1 MKFLLTSAGIT
12 NDSIRRALIDL
23 LGKPIEASKA
33 LLVPTAIYTYPEG
46 SGYAWAELKELGELG
61 WKAFGVLELTALPS
75 LPEESWLPAVEATDA
90 LIVGGGNGF
99 YLSYWMQESGLA
111 KRLPELL
118 VSKVY
123 VGVSAG
129 SALVTASINVNRNA
143 LLETG
148 VYHDDEYDETG
159 PLKASSDKTL
169 GFVDITLRPHMNAD
183 YFPNASLE
191 NMERWAAKVD
201 VPLYAIDDQTAIKVV
216 DGAVKVVSEGQWKRF
231 AP

>member
-23 LGKPIEASKA
+23 LGKPIEESKA

-159 PLKASSDKTL
+159 PLMASSDKTL

-183 YFPNASLE
+183 YFPNASQE
-191 NMERWAAKVD
+191 NMEKWAAKVD
-201 VPLYAIDDQTAIKVV
+201 EPLYAIDDQTAIKVV
-216 DGAVKVVSEGQWKRF
+216 DGAVEVVSEGQWKRF
-231 AP
+231 AR